1 MYYELFKIKDG
12 IVQPLT
18 SREAQI
24 KEVKEILVRDRGSD
38 GDSDGRKKL
47 FAYKELGA
55 VYWMADYRSP
65 GRMRGYEGKDLIN
78 DAIRNY
84 DLPVDWMPDDVVL
97 SLIDLYKYNNDGG
110 VAAEA
115 LTEISS
121 TLNIMVRTIRVI
133 RERLNTKLG
142 SAGLTEADLQGLIA
156 LQNELLE
163 LATQIPKKIKE
174 IAIAKEMLRQEEDN
188 KEIGRGNKP
197 ILSSMVP

>member
-97 SLIDLYKYNNDGG
+97 SLIELYKYNSDGG
-110 VAAEA
+110 IAAEA

-142 SAGLTEADLQGLIA
+142 STGLTEADLQGLIA

-188 KEIGRGNKP
+188 KEMGRGNKP

>member
-84 DLPVDWMPDDVVL
+84 DLPVDWIPDDVVL
-97 SLIDLYKYNNDGG
+97 SLIELYKYNSDGG
-110 VAAEA
+110 IAAEA

-188 KEIGRGNKP
+188 KEMGRGNKP